1 MIAHQ
6 PPAECS
12 LSDVLRAWFKSWNE
26 EHLWPLIQQ
35 ALEDKRLLLLV
46 DGLDEWTNEEAARLA
61 LDTLQVF
68 IAQRHVPAVVTSRPH
83 GFDRLGMQV
92 AGWQIGELSDF
103 SPIQQQQL
111 ARVWFL
117 RKNTATSPGSPEL
130 PDLERRAETET
141 AEFLTELSRSPDLQ
155 ELAEVPLLLCLLIAH
170 RFLNARLPQ
179 GRFRAYDSLI
189 EHLISTHPHRRRK
202 AAFLAEPPPD
212 LSEGDVKRILAHLAY
227 HIHEGY
233 LEGLIDHQNATAVVE
248 QYLRDEDRGFGFVQH
263 AAHRYS
269 REVLEVGQS
278 SIGLLVQ
285 RSPNEIGYFHR
296 VFQEYLA
303 AYHLSRLPMV
313 EQLSVVERRCVDP
326 PWYEVLLGLFFLTT
340 RPEDIQQFVERIRLQ
355 QEGAHIIERYTID
368 TLLCE
373 LAFGDFNCPIPL
385 AREQAQRAFDEIELG
400 TWMPQRERLLHH
412 VLDGLRSSKV
422 KEVVRAKLQRWFPER
437 IPWRQ
442 YLFQAMAKWPQ
453 DPAVIECLQKNLYD
467 EDPQNQRAAANALAG
482 LSSGDL
488 SVGTHLAHWRVPLS
502 FLV

>member
-1 MIAHQ
+1 
-6 PPAECS
+6 
-12 LSDVLRAWFKSWNE
+12 
-26 EHLWPLIQQ
+26 
-35 ALEDKRLLLLV
+35 
-46 DGLDEWTNEEAARLA
+46 
-61 LDTLQVF
+61 
-68 IAQRHVPAVVTSRPH
+68 
-83 GFDRLGMQV
+83 
-92 AGWQIGELSDF
+92 
-103 SPIQQQQL
+103 
-111 ARVWFL
+111 
-117 RKNTATSPGSPEL
+117 
-130 PDLERRAETET
+130 
-141 AEFLTELSRSPDLQ
+141 
-155 ELAEVPLLLCLLIAH
+155 
-170 RFLNARLPQ
+170 
-179 GRFRAYDSLI
+179 
-189 EHLISTHPHRRRK
+189 
-202 AAFLAEPPPD
+202 
-212 LSEGDVKRILAHLAY
+212 
-227 HIHEGY
+227 
-233 LEGLIDHQNATAVVE
+233 
-248 QYLRDEDRGFGFVQH
+248 
-263 AAHRYS
+263 
-269 REVLEVGQS
+269 
-278 SIGLLVQ
+278 
-285 RSPNEIGYFHR
+285 
-296 VFQEYLA
+296 
-303 AYHLSRLPMV
+303 MV

-326 PWYEVLLGLFFLTT
+326 PWSEVLLGLFFLTT

>member
-92 AGWQIGELSDF
+92 AAWQIGELSDF

-227 HIHEGY
+227 HIHEG
-233 LEGLIDHQNATAVVE
+233 
-248 QYLRDEDRGFGFVQH
+248 
-263 AAHRYS
+263 
-269 REVLEVGQS
+269 
-278 SIGLLVQ
+278 
-285 RSPNEIGYFHR
+285 
-296 VFQEYLA
+296 
-303 AYHLSRLPMV
+303 
-313 EQLSVVERRCVDP
+313 
-326 PWYEVLLGLFFLTT
+326 
-340 RPEDIQQFVERIRLQ
+340 
-355 QEGAHIIERYTID
+355 
-368 TLLCE
+368 
-373 LAFGDFNCPIPL
+373 
-385 AREQAQRAFDEIELG
+385 
-400 TWMPQRERLLHH
+400 
-412 VLDGLRSSKV
+412 
-422 KEVVRAKLQRWFPER
+422 
-437 IPWRQ
+437 
-442 YLFQAMAKWPQ
+442 
-453 DPAVIECLQKNLYD
+453 
-467 EDPQNQRAAANALAG
+467 
-482 LSSGDL
+482 
-488 SVGTHLAHWRVPLS
+488 
-502 FLV
+502 